1 MFHFRE
7 IPVQRQRSCRFA
19 PKSLPF
25 SLWDPGSPPSRLSP
39 SSMDKP
45 TGTIFYRKR
54 PSRGPCRVVE
64 LPCKHFADEEKLV
77 LLVKWSLEKGN
88 YTFVCT
94 LCPGWGLPWQNI
106 RQLLR
111 LSDEELRIC
120 ESKLVMNAQ
129 KLLTPLNKCPACSGL
144 VQRVSEKELMVTCP
158 LCPGSGGKDHR
169 FCWECLRDWKGV
181 PGDRC
186 GYGDCSSLLL
196 LRSCSVINAPQSAV
210 HQCPTVRSCPEC
222 HALLSHWGGCN
233 NIVCPSCGCCFCY
246 RCLAISFHH
255 GTSCNVQP
263 NPSIL

>member
-77 LLVKWSLEKGN
+77 LLVKWSLE
-88 YTFVCT
+88 
-94 LCPGWGLPWQNI
+94 
-106 RQLLR
+106 
-111 LSDEELRIC
+111 
-120 ESKLVMNAQ
+120 
-129 KLLTPLNKCPACSGL
+129 KCPACSGL